1 MCTILVIDDE
11 KGILR
16 VIEAALKRF
25 GHDVEIAL
33 DGIEGIKKFDDGCY
47 DMVIT
52 DLRMPRLDGKGVV
65 QHIRASRK
73 NSIPIIGISGTPW
86 QIEDSGFDAV
96 LSKPF
101 PLQDLVESVKR
112 LATIPVKTALNA
124 WNILALLADA
134 VKYNSRVIVYNQ
146 RLFLFY
152 LTIRKDDA

>member
-16 VIEAALKRF
+16 VIQEALTRF

-33 DGIEGIKKFDDGCY
+33 DGIEGIQKFDDGSY

-65 QHIRASRK
+65 QHIRNSRK
-73 NSIPIIGISGTPW
+73 NSVPIIGISGTPW
-86 QIEDSGFDAV
+86 QTQDSGFDAV

-101 PLQDLVESVKR
+101 PLQDLVESVKK
-112 LATIPVKTALNA
+112 LTAIPAKSALSA
-124 WNILALLADA
+124 
-134 VKYNSRVIVYNQ
+134 
-146 RLFLFY
+146 
-152 LTIRKDDA
+152 